1 MSKDYQAL
9 QTIRVMAMDLLVEH
23 QDQRAGVIL
32 EKANEIEIA
41 MGILQAQLDQITKVM
56 KELREDLYG
65 G

>member
-1 MSKDYQAL
+1 MSKEHEAL

-56 KELREDLYG
+56 KDMRDDLYG
-65 G
+65 C